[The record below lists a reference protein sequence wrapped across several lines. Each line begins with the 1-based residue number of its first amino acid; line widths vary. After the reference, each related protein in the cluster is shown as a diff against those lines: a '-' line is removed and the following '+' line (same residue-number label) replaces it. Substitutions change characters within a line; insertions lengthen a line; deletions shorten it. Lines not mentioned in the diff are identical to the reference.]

1 MRIEKNKVVAL
12 SYDLEVEGSVVDSAT
27 PEQPLDYIHGTHM
40 LLPRFEA
47 EIEGLDEG
55 AAFSFTVQP
64 EEGYGAYDERRRL
77 DLPKSAFVVNGELR
91 EELMQVGRIL
101 PMINAAGNVV
111 NATVVEVKEDG
122 VTMDFN
128 HPMAGKVLHFKG
140 QILSVRDATD
150 KELAEGL
157 HGEYLP
163 QDSDPHGHCCHH
175 GKGHCHHHDHED
187 GGCCHHGEGECHGHH
202 DHEDGEC
209 CGHHG
214 HGDGEC
220 CGHGHCHNEEN

>member
-12 SYDLEVEGSVVDSAT
+12 SYDLEVEGSIVDSAT

-140 QILSVRDATD
+140 QILSVRDATE
-150 KELAEGL
+150 KELTEGL
-157 HGEYLP
+157 HGEFLP
-163 QDSDPHGHCCHH
+163 PEEHHCCHGK
-175 GKGHCHHHDHED
+175 GKGHCHHHDH
-187 GGCCHHGEGECHGHH
+187 GEGCEHGN
-202 DHEDGEC
+202 GE
-209 CGHHG
+209 
-214 HGDGEC
+214 GEC
-220 CGHGHCHNEEN
+220 CGHGHCHHDEA